1 MLDLSVFKEQYFEL
15 KLFDGEVL
23 KLKKPSQR
31 MVIEMMGY
39 EQTFKDKKNHKNI
52 EVMVDT
58 FSQMIV
64 DILNNNANDKA
75 FNKQFVEENFDFSLG
90 MTLVQAYMN
99 FVQELNSN
107 PNL

>member
-1 MLDLSVFKEQYFEL
+1 MLDLSVFREQYFEL

-23 KLKKPSQR
+23 KIKKPSQR

-39 EQTFKDKKNHKNI
+39 EQIFKDTKNHKNI
-52 EVMVDT
+52 DKMVDT

-64 DILNNNANDKA
+64 DILNNNIQEKV
-75 FNKQFVEENFDFSLG
+75 FTKKFVEENFDFSLG
-90 MTLVQAYMN
+90 MTLVQAYME

>member
-23 KLKKPSQR
+23 KLKKPTQR
-31 MVIEMMGY
+31 MVIEMMAY

-52 EVMVDT
+52 EIMVDT

-64 DILNNNANDKA
+64 DILNNNANERE
-75 FNKQFVEENFDFSLG
+75 FTKQFVEENFDFTLG
-90 MTLVQAYMN
+90 LTLVQAYMN
-99 FVQELNSN
+99 FVQEVNSN